1 MLKMNLIF
9 LGIFVFIQSCGSVDN
24 DSKSKERKA
33 TKEYTGR
40 AKKIKATFQ
49 EAANCFE
56 AALSEHKDSVKLLS
70 QHYMEKYDKF
80 NEKECSNDDLINAL
94 TVVECVKKE
103 LCNYGNNSI
112 DHLVFVKTWPKC
124 RHDANN
130 PYKVSDACA
139 QKIKVEGGIRTPY
152 DND

>member
-70 QHYMEKYDKF
+70 QHYMEDVYKRQGQSVRICHNGSIGSYF
-80 NEKECSNDDLINAL
+80 SCVRCSS
-94 TVVECVKKE
+94 K
-103 LCNYGNNSI
+103 
-112 DHLVFVKTWPKC
+112 
-124 RHDANN
+124 
-130 PYKVSDACA
+130 
-139 QKIKVEGGIRTPY
+139 
-152 DND
+152 